1 MLSLLIISD
10 VVIRKKSTHR
20 QTMGDR
26 FRYSLNHSKLAKN
39 IPKASKGIKEPRE
52 FRELRE
58 KLKWKTKTYILS
70 PEFCSATSLPLYFFF
85 GYQILQKYNIM
96 ERCGDVSR

>member
-1 MLSLLIISD
+1 MLSLLIISG
-10 VVIRKKSTHR
+10 VVIRKKSTQR
-20 QTMGDR
+20 QTMGER
-26 FRYSLNHSKLAKN
+26 FRYSLKNSILAK
-39 IPKASKGIKEPRE
+39 IPKASRGVNEPE
-52 FRELRE
+52 SRELRE

-85 GYQILQKYNIM
+85 GYKILQECNIM